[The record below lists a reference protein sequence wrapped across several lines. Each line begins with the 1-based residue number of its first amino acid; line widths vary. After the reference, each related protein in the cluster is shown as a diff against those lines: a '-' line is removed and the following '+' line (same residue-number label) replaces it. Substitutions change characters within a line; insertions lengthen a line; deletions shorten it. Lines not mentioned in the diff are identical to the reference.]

1 MNQISFDPWMSIEY
15 QRRHK
20 ESIKKAAQ
28 IRLAD
33 EALNARIGEVC
44 NRTNI
49 LARIG
54 KGLASIGT
62 SLEKR
67 FSSPPINKGNL
78 IQQGDPREYS

>member
-20 ESIKKAAQ
+20 ELIKKAAQ
-28 IRLAD
+28 IHLAD
-33 EALNARIGEVC
+33 EVRNARIGDIR

-49 LARIG
+49 LAQIG
-54 KGLASIGT
+54 KGLVSIGT

-78 IQQGDPREYS
+78 TQQGDPREYS